1 MSQPC
6 AVSKCER
13 ISRGLCDCCKQNLCL
28 QHLTEHNAS
37 LISQLNPL
45 TDEINMLGDR
55 LKSFNI
61 HEAVSDGRQKLE
73 QWRKDCHEKID
84 RFFEEKCQELEHL
97 IGDKLDRQR
106 KEILHI
112 QSKVAKLVR
121 EQETTRK
128 DIDSLTA
135 TIGQLEEEMNNIEES
150 DIRIN
155 TLSLVVDDSLVQITK
170 IKEDELD
177 LSKLSPIYR
186 TLSAPGGSYVAVAS
200 SDQILL
206 IHQKPNLCLID
217 NEMNIVKQVLW
228 THNPIRDMCWSS
240 TLDRFIIVEKD
251 NIFLIDQRTISIE
264 AIEINDKKE
273 WLTGTCSDTF
283 LFLSTNVWGSSIVQL
298 RLIPSVTIIKE
309 WKSPITCTQDELIN
323 GMVYKNKT
331 CAIIIENNVQKSVRI
346 ELRSSKTLDRIWSL
360 PLNIIRNQNFLVYCC
375 SLNCNEWLVA
385 DYETKSLLQIT
396 KDGKLKTAIPYNEI
410 PYCVRM
416 FGSDMLVVLTEKR
429 TNLHKI

>member
-1 MSQPC
+1 
-6 AVSKCER
+6 
-13 ISRGLCDCCKQNLCL
+13 
-28 QHLTEHNAS
+28 
-37 LISQLNPL
+37 
-45 TDEINMLGDR
+45 MLGDR